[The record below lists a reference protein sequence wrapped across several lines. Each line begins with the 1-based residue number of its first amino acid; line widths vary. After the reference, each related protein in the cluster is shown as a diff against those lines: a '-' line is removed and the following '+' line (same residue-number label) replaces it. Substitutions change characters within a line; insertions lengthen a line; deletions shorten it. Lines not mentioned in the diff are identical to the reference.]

1 MPLTLAIIPALVVT
15 TGRER
20 FAIPQVSLLE
30 LVRLEGDQ
38 IKKSIENIHGAPV
51 CRLRGQLLPLVYLN
65 KVVQLESKHNEDSD
79 GEIDS
84 EIVNIVVLQ
93 ADGNRFGL
101 VVEEINDT
109 EEIVVKPLG
118 KQLKGISIFAGA
130 TIMGD
135 GHVALILDVMG
146 LAGRAGIA
154 VEGGDHGHGDQ
165 VAQVKD
171 SVGSL
176 QTLLI
181 IQVGDNGQLAV
192 PLGMVARL
200 EEIPV
205 SSLESAGGQEVIQ
218 YRNEI
223 LPVVRL
229 SSVLSTQGF
238 QTHSEQDTMQL
249 VVISKE
255 DRQVGLAVDRIVDIV
270 EEHVT
275 AKTKADQPGILY
287 SAVVQKR
294 VTDLLDVHSVLARCQ
309 LSPMQEQLQETVEV

>member
-1 MPLTLAIIPALVVT
+1 M
-15 TGRER
+15 
-20 FAIPQVSLLE
+20 
-30 LVRLEGDQ
+30 
-38 IKKSIENIHGAPV
+38 
-51 CRLRGQLLPLVYLN
+51 
-65 KVVQLESKHNEDSD
+65 
-79 GEIDS
+79 
-84 EIVNIVVLQ
+84 NIVVLQ

-154 VEGGDHGHGDQ
+154 VEGGDHGSGDQ
-165 VAQVKD
+165 ASQTKD
-171 SVGSL
+171 NAGSL

-181 IQVGDNGQLAV
+181 IQVGDTGQLAI

-205 SSLESAGGQEVIQ
+205 SSLEAAGGQEVIQ

-229 SSVLSTQGF
+229 SSVLSSQSF
-238 QTHSEQDTMQL
+238 ESHAEQETLQL

-255 DRQVGLAVDRIVDIV
+255 GRQVGLAVDRIVDIV
-270 EEHVT
+270 QEHVT

-309 LSPMQEQLQETVEV
+309 LAPMEDPILETVEV